1 MISDSEFPSSLPCRV
16 LLVGS
21 ASPVAAALAETLAG
35 VDGVELHQ
43 ADQSE
48 ARERAAAL
56 APSVVLQALSGYE
69 DGGGF
74 VHACRTSDVLKDV
87 PLLVIAPHAEA
98 AGRDAAF
105 AAGATDYLAH
115 LPARTELLARVRY
128 HAEAHLARRQRDAA
142 VCHLR
147 TTEAALARVQV
158 EIEQLAGLDAL
169 TGVASRSRFDHVAQN
184 EWQRAR
190 RNGQPLS
197 VLVCD
202 VDHFEQFNERL
213 GQDAGDLCLKKL
225 AGLLVGQLKRPSDL
239 AARYSGKAF
248 AIMLP
253 DTSLDGAVRVAEACR
268 ASLERLALSH
278 PSPERRVVTMSIGVA
293 SSVPAEDA
301 GLETLLERAD
311 EALEAA
317 KARGRNRVMA
327 LRG

>member
-21 ASPVAAALAETLAG
+21 ASPVAAALAETLSG

-48 ARERAAAL
+48 ARERAAVL
-56 APSVVLQALSGYE
+56 APSVVLQALHGYE

-74 VHACRTSDVLKDV
+74 VHACRKSDVLKEV
-87 PLLVIAPHAEA
+87 PLLVIAPQAEA
-98 AGRDAAF
+98 AAREAAF
-105 AAGATDYLAH
+105 AAGATDYLAY

-128 HAEAHLARRQRDAA
+128 HADAHLARQQRDAA
-142 VCHLR
+142 VCRLR
-147 TTEAALARVQV
+147 ASEATLARAQV

-202 VDHFEQFNERL
+202 VDHFDQFNERL

-278 PSPERRVVTMSIGVA
+278 PAPERRVVTMSIGVA

>member
-1 MISDSEFPSSLPCRV
+1 MISDSESPSSLPCRV

-21 ASPVAAALAETLAG
+21 ASPLAAALVETLSG
-35 VDGVELHQ
+35 IDEVELHQ
-43 ADQSE
+43 ADLLD

-56 APSVVLQALSGYE
+56 APSVLLQALSGYE

-74 VHACRTSDVLKDV
+74 VHACRSSDVLKEV
-87 PLLVIAPHAEA
+87 PLLVIAPQAEG

-105 AAGATDYLAH
+105 AAGATDYLSH
-115 LPARTELLARVRY
+115 IPARTELLARVRY
-128 HAEAHLARRQRDAA
+128 HTAAHLARQQRDAA
-142 VCHLR
+142 ICQLR
-147 TTEAALARVQV
+147 TTEATLARAQV

-169 TGVASRSRFDHVAQN
+169 TGVASRNRFDHVAQT

-202 VDHFEQFNERL
+202 IDHFDQFNERL
-213 GQDAGDLCLKKL
+213 GQAAGDLCLKKL
-225 AGLLVGQLKRPSDL
+225 AGLLTGQLKRPSDM
-239 AARYSGKAF
+239 AARYSGKSF
-248 AIMLP
+248 VIMLP

-268 ASLERLALSH
+268 TSLERLALSH
-278 PSPERRVVTMSIGVA
+278 PAPERRVVTMSIGVA
-293 SSVPAEDA
+293 SGVPAEDA

-311 EALEAA
+311 EALQAA

>member
-21 ASPVAAALAETLAG
+21 ASPVAAALVETLSG

-48 ARERAAAL
+48 ARERAAVL
-56 APSVVLQALSGYE
+56 APSVVLQALHGYE

-74 VHACRTSDVLKDV
+74 VHACRKSDVLKEV
-87 PLLVIAPHAEA
+87 PLLVIAPQAEA
-98 AGRDAAF
+98 AGREAAF

-128 HAEAHLARRQRDAA
+128 HADAHLARQQRDAA
-142 VCHLR
+142 VCRLR
-147 TTEAALARVQV
+147 ASEATLARAQV

-202 VDHFEQFNERL
+202 VDHFDQFNERL

-278 PSPERRVVTMSIGVA
+278 PAPERRVVTMSIGVA

>member
-21 ASPVAAALAETLAG
+21 ASPVAAALIETLSG

-48 ARERAAAL
+48 ARERAALL

-74 VHACRTSDVLKDV
+74 VHACRKSDMLKDV
-87 PLLVIAPHAEA
+87 PLLVIAPQAEA
-98 AGRDAAF
+98 AGREAAF

-115 LPARTELLARVRY
+115 LPARSELLARVRY
-128 HAEAHLARRQRDAA
+128 HADAHLARQQRDAA
-142 VCHLR
+142 VCRLR
-147 TTEAALARVQV
+147 TTEATLARVQV

-202 VDHFEQFNERL
+202 VDHFDQFNERL

>member
-1 MISDSEFPSSLPCRV
+1 MISDSEFPSSLTCRV

-21 ASPVAAALAETLAG
+21 ASPVAAALAETLSG

-48 ARERAAAL
+48 ARERAAVL
-56 APSVVLQALSGYE
+56 APSVVLQALHGYE

-74 VHACRTSDVLKDV
+74 VHACRKSDVLKEV
-87 PLLVIAPHAEA
+87 PLLVIAPQAEA
-98 AGRDAAF
+98 AGREAAF

-128 HAEAHLARRQRDAA
+128 HADAHLARQQRDAA
-142 VCHLR
+142 VCRLR
-147 TTEAALARVQV
+147 ASEATLARAQV

-202 VDHFEQFNERL
+202 VDHFDQFNERL

-278 PSPERRVVTMSIGVA
+278 PAPERRVVTMSIGVA

>member
-21 ASPVAAALAETLAG
+21 ASPVAAALAETLSG

-48 ARERAAAL
+48 ARERAAVL
-56 APSVVLQALSGYE
+56 APSVVLQALHGYE

-74 VHACRTSDVLKDV
+74 VHACRKSDVLKEV
-87 PLLVIAPHAEA
+87 PLLVIAPQAEA
-98 AGRDAAF
+98 AARKAAF

-128 HAEAHLARRQRDAA
+128 HADAHLARQQRDAA
-142 VCHLR
+142 VCRLR
-147 TTEAALARVQV
+147 ASEATLARAQV

-202 VDHFEQFNERL
+202 VDHFDQFNERL

-278 PSPERRVVTMSIGVA
+278 PAPERRVVTMSIGVA

>member
-1 MISDSEFPSSLPCRV
+1 MISDSEFSAPVPCRV
-16 LLVGS
+16 LLVGT
-21 ASPVAAALAETLAG
+21 ASPVAAALRETLLG
-35 VDGVELHQ
+35 VEDVELHEAEASQ
-43 ADQSE
+43 AL
-48 ARERAAAL
+48 ERAAAL
-56 APSVVLQALSGYE
+56 APALVLHALAGYD
-69 DGGGF
+69 DGGRF
-74 VHACRTSDVLKDV
+74 VHTCRSGDVLRDV
-87 PLLVIAPHAEA
+87 PLLVIAPQADG
-98 AGRDAAF
+98 AGREAAF
-105 AAGATDYLAH
+105 AAGATDYLSH

-128 HAEAHLARRQRDAA
+128 HAAAHQARQERDIA
-142 VCHLR
+142 VCRLR
-147 TTEAALARVQV
+147 TTEATLARVQV

-197 VLVCD
+197 VLICD
-202 VDHFEQFNERL
+202 VDHFDQFNERL

-225 AGLLVGQLKRPSDL
+225 AGLLTGQLKRPSDL
-239 AARYSGKAF
+239 AARYSGKVF

-293 SSVPAEDA
+293 SGVPSEDA

>member
-1 MISDSEFPSSLPCRV
+1 MTSDSEFCFQVPYRV
-16 LLVGS
+16 LLVGM
-21 ASPVAAALAETLAG
+21 ASPVAAALRETLAG
-35 VDGVELHQ
+35 VEDVELHQ
-43 ADQSE
+43 AE
-48 ARERAAAL
+48 AADIQERAAAL
-56 APSVVLQALSGYE
+56 APAVVLHALAGYD
-69 DGGGF
+69 DGGRF
-74 VHACRTSDVLKDV
+74 VHTCRNSDVLKEV
-87 PLLVIAPHAEA
+87 PLLVIAPQADG

-115 LPARTELLARVRY
+115 LPARTELLARLRY
-128 HAEAHLARRQRDAA
+128 HANAHFARQQRDIA
-142 VCHLR
+142 VCRLR
-147 TTEAALARVQV
+147 TTEATLARVQV
-158 EIEQLAGLDAL
+158 EIEQLAGIDVL

-184 EWQRAR
+184 EWQRGR

-197 VLVCD
+197 VLICD
-202 VDHFEQFNERL
+202 IDHFDQFNERL

-225 AGLLVGQLKRPSDL
+225 AGLLTGQLKRPSDL
-239 AARYSGKAF
+239 AARYGGKAF

-268 ASLERLALSH
+268 TSLERLALSH

-311 EALEAA
+311 EALQAA

>member
-21 ASPVAAALAETLAG
+21 ASPVAAALAETLSG

-48 ARERAAAL
+48 ARERAAVL
-56 APSVVLQALSGYE
+56 APSVVLQALHGYE

-74 VHACRTSDVLKDV
+74 VHACRKSDVLKEV
-87 PLLVIAPHAEA
+87 PLLVIAPQAEA
-98 AGRDAAF
+98 AGREAAF

-128 HAEAHLARRQRDAA
+128 HADAHLARQQRDAA
-142 VCHLR
+142 VCRLR
-147 TTEAALARVQV
+147 ASEATLARAQV

-202 VDHFEQFNERL
+202 VDHFDQFNERL

-278 PSPERRVVTMSIGVA
+278 PAPERRVVTMSIGVA